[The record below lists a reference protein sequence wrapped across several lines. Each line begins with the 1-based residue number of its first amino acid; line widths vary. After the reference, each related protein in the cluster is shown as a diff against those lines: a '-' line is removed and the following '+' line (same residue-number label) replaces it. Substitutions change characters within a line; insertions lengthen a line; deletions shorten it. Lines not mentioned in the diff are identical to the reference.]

1 MIVYHGGTAIIEN
14 PDVKFSKKYLD
25 FGRGF
30 YVTTYKE
37 QAEKW
42 AKRRSMRNREKAVV
56 NMAIME
62 DGKEVPYTYNYAMV
76 KEDDG
81 WAVSPDGVIEC
92 TNVEAPEI
100 VSGKLNIYLSK
111 MIKLVDGYIL
121 RADISNNSSKAYSF
135 GKEGNLCKVVV
146 ETTEGEYSTSMLE
159 EVKLDKKVKTYFMAR
174 FDELE
179 GEVKKVTVTNI
190 YDIEDDAIKE
200 DSIRDIIIYEK

>member
-1 MIVYHGGTAIIEN
+1 MPGTSKAKNPKGHSIE
-14 PDVKFSKKYLD
+14 FFEETHKYLT
-25 FGRGF
+25 
-30 YVTTYKE
+30 VL
-37 QAEKW
+37 
-42 AKRRSMRNREKAVV
+42 N
-56 NMAIME
+56 
-62 DGKEVPYTYNYAMV
+62 GKEVPYTYNYAMV

-146 ETTEGEYSTSMLE
+146 ETTEGE
-159 EVKLDKKVKTYFMAR
+159 
-174 FDELE
+174 
-179 GEVKKVTVTNI
+179 
-190 YDIEDDAIKE
+190 DAETDTETTETETTETETAGNLVSSLKG
-200 DSIRDIIIYEK
+200 